1 MPLTVKSKIEFKRHG
16 VSRNIPSKEDLKTV
30 IEMLVKQMLELESTD
45 LKRKVSKSLKPIKNY
60 Y

>member
-16 VSRNIPSKEDLKTV
+16 VIRSIPSKEDLKTA

-45 LKRKVSKSLKPIKNY
+45 LKKERK
-60 Y
+60 